1 MEQYFGE
8 VVIDE
13 AWFCSSDLSFVFVSQ
28 NVFNVYQNFKN
39 TYINYNPLFNTQK

>member
-13 AWFCSSDLSFVFVSQ
+13 AWFCSFDLSFVLVSL
-28 NVFNVYQNFKN
+28 NSFNLYRNFKN
-39 TYINYNPLFNTQK
+39 THIYNPLFNTQT